1 MRFWKVSAP
10 SHGIQIVAVVAFL
23 AGTASSALAVAVTLP
38 TNAVIGAPTQ
48 TTNVDVNVGT
58 VADLEAVAVSI
69 TYDEKI
75 VDVLSINDVTRGI
88 LTSGC
93 NPPVVNI
100 LDPNRV
106 TITMPCP
113 QPGGVNGS
121 GMLFTIKF
129 TGIANGSSPLTFSD
143 FMNVPNGCQLNEGTP
158 SCESSNGMITVGQV
172 GPTNTATSTATATA
186 TRTATATNTPV
197 VANTATVTNT
207 PVGPTS
213 TTTATGTTT
222 ATRTFTATATS
233 TLTRTATATVTNTVT
248 TGPSATP
255 TVTLTASSTPT
266 LTATVPPSSS
276 PTTSQTPSSTLTPSP
291 TLSPQPSSTAT
302 ATLTAS
308 QTLTPSFTGTVS
320 PTPTVTSTVSPT
332 RTRPGA
338 IPLIPSPLSPAGLLM
353 VSGLGAALLWAMRR
367 LQR

>member
-1 MRFWKVSAP
+1 MTRRGCVRANSEEWGMRFWKVSAP

-38 TNAVIGAPTQ
+38 TNAVISSVGQ
-48 TTNVDVNVGT
+48 TTNVDVDVGAVT
-58 VADLEAVAVSI
+58 DLEAVAVSTHYNEAI
-69 TYDEKI
+69 A
-75 VDVLSINDVTRGI
+75 DVLNVADVTRG
-88 LTSGC
+88 TVTAGR
-93 NPPVVNI
+93 NRAVVNI
-100 LDPNRV
+100 MDANRV

-113 QPGGVNGS
+113 QQGGVNGS

-158 SCESSNGMITVGQV
+158 SCDSSNGMIAVGEW
-172 GPTNTATSTATATA
+172 GPTTTATSAVTATTTPTAPATN
-186 TRTATATNTPV
+186 TATATNP
-197 VANTATVTNT
+197 

-266 LTATVPPSSS
+266 LTAPAPPSSS
-276 PTTSQTPSSTLTPSP
+276 PTTSQTPSSTLT
-291 TLSPQPSSTAT
+291 
-302 ATLTAS
+302 
-308 QTLTPSFTGTVS
+308 
-320 PTPTVTSTVSPT
+320 
-332 RTRPGA
+332 
-338 IPLIPSPLSPAGLLM
+338 
-353 VSGLGAALLWAMRR
+353 
-367 LQR
+367 